1 MAIIAISRQMGSQG
15 YTIAAAAAKA
25 LNYDYVDRQM
35 IVNAA
40 KAYDMRPANWAQVAY
55 QHLSGWQAFNEE
67 TLRYRTFLD
76 TAYYKVAEKDNV
88 VTVGRGIATLVHG
101 VGHAVRIRIIAPLEA
116 RVARTMQ
123 KENLDHAE
131 ATHRVHQY
139 DRDVTARIGYLFGPA
154 WMFPENYDL
163 VINTVHDDP
172 ALYADIVVSFASHP
186 RFRATPEST
195 QVIKDRSLA
204 AQVRCAI
211 AQNADTRT
219 AHLDATADKG
229 HVRLKGPVWD
239 AAVRDGAL
247 RVAKEV
253 PGVLSVSGEDVM
265 VSHFRSLLG

>member
-1 MAIIAISRQMGSQG
+1 M
-15 YTIAAAAAKA
+15 
-25 LNYDYVDRQM
+25 
-35 IVNAA
+35 
-40 KAYDMRPANWAQVAY
+40 
-55 QHLSGWQAFNEE
+55 
-67 TLRYRTFLD
+67 
-76 TAYYKVAEKDNV
+76 
-88 VTVGRGIATLVHG
+88 
-101 VGHAVRIRIIAPLEA
+101 
-116 RVARTMQ
+116 
-123 KENLDHAE
+123 
-131 ATHRVHQY
+131 VHQY

-229 HVRLKGPVWD
+229 HVSLKGPVWD

-253 PGVLSVSGEDVM
+253 PGVLSVSGENVM
-265 VSHFRSLLG
+265 ISHFRSLLG

>member
-1 MAIIAISRQMGSQG
+1 
-15 YTIAAAAAKA
+15 
-25 LNYDYVDRQM
+25 
-35 IVNAA
+35 
-40 KAYDMRPANWAQVAY
+40 
-55 QHLSGWQAFNEE
+55 
-67 TLRYRTFLD
+67 
-76 TAYYKVAEKDNV
+76 
-88 VTVGRGIATLVHG
+88 
-101 VGHAVRIRIIAPLEA
+101 VRIRIIAPLDV
-116 RVARTMQ
+116 RVARTME
-123 KENLDHAE
+123 KENLDHAK
-131 ATHRVHQY
+131 ATHMVHQY

-239 AAVRDGAL
+239 AAVRDRAL

>member
-1 MAIIAISRQMGSQG
+1 M
-15 YTIAAAAAKA
+15 
-25 LNYDYVDRQM
+25 
-35 IVNAA
+35 
-40 KAYDMRPANWAQVAY
+40 
-55 QHLSGWQAFNEE
+55 
-67 TLRYRTFLD
+67 
-76 TAYYKVAEKDNV
+76 
-88 VTVGRGIATLVHG
+88 
-101 VGHAVRIRIIAPLEA
+101 
-116 RVARTMQ
+116 
-123 KENLDHAE
+123 
-131 ATHRVHQY
+131 VHQY

-172 ALYADIVVSFASHP
+172 ALYADIVVSLVSHP

-229 HVRLKGPVWD
+229 HVSLKG
-239 AAVRDGAL
+239 RSGAL

-253 PGVLSVSGEDVM
+253 PGVLSVSGEDVV